1 MLGMN
6 KFKEWPSET
15 CSLSWF
21 RIPFRLRHGK
31 MLWFHHILMRDWS
44 LWQINELVNENLTG
58 TGSQSA
64 LEMYIGHILE
74 FPLVH
79 LNIFE
84 LDKDQINFQWPGWK
98 AKKRQKDRFQKA
110 LQIDKVLT
118 KEGKEGRHWLSLHF
132 LHFHLSLQR
141 LGVCSFR
148 IISYHFVSFRIMSLC
163 RWGRRPDHGTR
174 ASPSRVTCQKPK
186 YRPGWAQAQVRRRSK
201 IVWRDHSTARFF
213 CPLHST
219 RHGTRSKI
227 NSKNLPSASLFK
239 DSKLCVFETVWF
251 AYLPCLEAWTK

>member
-31 MLWFHHILMRDWS
+31 MLWFHHILMRNWS

-98 AKKRQKDRFQKA
+98 AKEAEGSLSKGLTNWQSDKRRQRRPSLAFFT
-110 LQIDKVLT
+110 LSTLSSFST
-118 KEGKEGRHWLSLHF
+118 KIGRLL
-132 LHFHLSLQR
+132 
-141 LGVCSFR
+141 
-148 IISYHFVSFRIMSLC
+148 ISYHFVSC
-163 RWGRRPDHGTR
+163 RSAVDGAVDGARGRTMAPAH
-174 ASPSRVTCQKPK
+174 
-186 YRPGWAQAQVRRRSK
+186 
-201 IVWRDHSTARFF
+201 
-213 CPLHST
+213 LH
-219 RHGTRSKI
+219 
-227 NSKNLPSASLFK
+227 
-239 DSKLCVFETVWF
+239 
-251 AYLPCLEAWTK
+251 LE

>member
-98 AKKRQKDRFQKA
+98 AKEAEGSLSKGLTNWQSADKRRQRRPSLAFFT
-110 LQIDKVLT
+110 LSTLSSFST
-118 KEGKEGRHWLSLHF
+118 KIGRLL
-132 LHFHLSLQR
+132 
-141 LGVCSFR
+141 
-148 IISYHFVSFRIMSLC
+148 ISYHFVSC
-163 RWGRRPDHGTR
+163 RSADGAGGQTMAPAH
-174 ASPSRVTCQKPK
+174 
-186 YRPGWAQAQVRRRSK
+186 
-201 IVWRDHSTARFF
+201 
-213 CPLHST
+213 LH
-219 RHGTRSKI
+219 
-227 NSKNLPSASLFK
+227 
-239 DSKLCVFETVWF
+239 
-251 AYLPCLEAWTK
+251 LE